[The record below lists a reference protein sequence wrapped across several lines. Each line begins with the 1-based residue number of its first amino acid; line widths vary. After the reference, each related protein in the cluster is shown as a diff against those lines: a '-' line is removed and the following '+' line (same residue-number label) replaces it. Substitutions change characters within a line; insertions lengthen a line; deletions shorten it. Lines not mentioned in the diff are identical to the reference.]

1 MQDEGV
7 VGESQS
13 PLAAERVAGTPA
25 IGQGLGMLNTLTRH
39 DIQVLRRAE
48 VPQEKVALLTGASV
62 RSVRRIEDEPPV
74 HGLEQPPAA
83 VEARPGRP
91 SKAAS
96 FRGFIAELLEVEPDL
111 MSLEILRRVQ
121 LKGYAGRKSAFYNLV
136 ASLRPPKQTPVVRFE
151 GLAGEFSQHDFGQVD
166 VRFVDGEV
174 RRIHFFASRL
184 KYSRSTKVTIVANQV
199 VETLCRTL
207 VEHFAEL
214 GGIPLCAVFDRPK
227 TVALK
232 WKKDGTVTE
241 WNPTFAQVVLE
252 LGLGVEACWPYQP
265 KQKGSVENLVGWV
278 KGSFFKQR
286 RFVDEE
292 DLLTQLAEWHTEVN
306 MARPSRATGVI
317 PSVRLAEERL
327 RPLKV
332 APSEL
337 ALRYPVYVGPTGY
350 VLFETNLYAMPAE
363 AIGIAGTLF
372 LYRDRV
378 RIVAGRHERSHDR
391 LRGRGGRA
399 TLPELRANHLAK
411 VSGKRG
417 KRYLKRQQL
426 LDVGQVAHEY
436 LTELIQRRPAA
447 WLSDIDK
454 LHDLLQRFGAPRLI
468 LALESALAEGAFG
481 AEYVSHFISK
491 PDLEAHL
498 FDTRARQKE
507 LAR

>member
-1 MQDEGV
+1 V
-7 VGESQS
+7 
-13 PLAAERVAGTPA
+13 T
-25 IGQGLGMLNTLTRH
+25 I
-39 DIQVLRRAE
+39 
-48 VPQEKVALLTGASV
+48 VPNQ
-62 RSVRRIEDEPPV
+62 
-74 HGLEQPPAA
+74 A
-83 VEARPGRP
+83 VEA
-91 SKAAS
+91 
-96 FRGFIAELLEVEPDL
+96 
-111 MSLEILRRVQ
+111 
-121 LKGYAGRKSAFYNLV
+121 
-136 ASLRPPKQTPVVRFE
+136 
-151 GLAGEFSQHDFGQVD
+151 
-166 VRFVDGEV
+166 
-174 RRIHFFASRL
+174 
-184 KYSRSTKVTIVANQV
+184 
-199 VETLCRTL
+199 LCRTL

-214 GGIPLCAVFDRPK
+214 GGIPLVAVFDRPK

-241 WNPTFAQVVLE
+241 WNPTFAQVALE
-252 LGLGVEACWPYQP
+252 LGLGVEVCWPYQP

-306 MARPSRATGVI
+306 TERPSRATGVI
-317 PSVRLAEERL
+317 PSVRLTEERL

-363 AIGIAGTLF
+363 AIGIAGTLY

-447 WLSDIDK
+447 WVSDIDK
-454 LHDLLQRFGAPRLI
+454 LHDLLQRFGAPCLI
-468 LALESALAEGAFG
+468 LALESALAEEAFG

-491 PDLEAHL
+491 PDLETHL
-498 FDTRARQKE
+498 FDTQPRQKE
-507 LAR
+507 LAL